1 MEAKTKTFALLAI
14 LTLSTPIALAQ
25 QEENTIKELEKQV
38 EKLEFENKVLAR
50 EIYHI
55 KTGVDCIPLEAI
67 SYHVS
72 TAIHKPTHYIYTCS
86 PCGPT
91 LQPLTCEC
99 RDTRKTPS
107 FPNTQEGNLQ
117 RKIWNLQRDQ
127 IALRNI
133 ITHLINK
140 IAKENGFYR
149 RLRPLYWVDMVT
161 ARAPSLHIACCS
173 TSCKAYDVVT
183 VKLEKPMVEEICT
196 CHWWFK
202 DPCTTN

>member
-1 MEAKTKTFALLAI
+1 MAAKTKPIVIFTI
-14 LTLSTPIALAQ
+14 LMVATPIVLAQ
-25 QEENTIKELEKQV
+25 QEENTIKELEKQIK
-38 EKLEFENKVLAR
+38 KLEFENKVLAR

-55 KTGVDCIPLEAI
+55 KTGVDCIPLEHV

-72 TAIHKPTHYIYTCS
+72 TAIHKPTRYIYTCG

-99 RDTRKTPS
+99 RDTKTTPT
-107 FPNTQEGNLQ
+107 FPNTQEGKLQ

-127 IALRNI
+127 VALRNI
-133 ITHLINK
+133 ITHLIQQA
-140 IAKENGFYR
+140 AKDNGFYR
-149 RLRPLYWVDMVT
+149 RLRPLYTVDMVT

-183 VKLEKPMVEEICT
+183 VKVEKPPVEAICT
-196 CHWWFK
+196 CHDWWFK
-202 DPCTTN
+202 DPCVK